1 MLRLNKHKAKTNAYN
16 NLLYELDKMV
26 MKHQA
31 EIIALKKGHS
41 DALLA
46 MKERV
51 LSERKTA
58 NEMAAGFMEM
68 VDDMLTEVLN
78 TQDKKKKVSKSM
90 ILPSVYQQAGLQESG
105 QRKPSQVNSQLSWWT
120 CTNSTMIHR

>member
-1 MLRLNKHKAKTNAYN
+1 
-16 NLLYELDKMV
+16 
-26 MKHQA
+26 MKHRT
-31 EIIALKKGHS
+31 EIMALKKGHS

-58 NEMAAGFMEM
+58 DDMAAGFMEM

-78 TQDKKKKVSKSM
+78 AQDEKKKV
-90 ILPSVYQQAGLQESG
+90 
-105 QRKPSQVNSQLSWWT
+105 
-120 CTNSTMIHR
+120 